1 MVPHLIFLMSL
12 GLLATCE
19 LPLYSRVTWCLLN
32 IRWQCKLLITL
43 HKLIS
48 LQLLYEGQT
57 DMDYNKH
64 KIILTTEK
72 RPVSQQGL
80 LKSPSSHV
88 ALCWSLSISQL
99 PLAAPGTLPAGL
111 VAQCIHSRNSFIF
124 YVSIFYVC
132 SLDFQSPLCSFLCGI
147 LVYIM
152 W

>member
-1 MVPHLIFLMSL
+1 MSL

-72 RPVSQQGL
+72 RPVS
-80 LKSPSSHV
+80 
-88 ALCWSLSISQL
+88 LSVKTGIIKISQL
-99 PLAAPGTLPAGL
+99 PCGSLLIPLNKSAAIGCTGNSPCRTGCTMHSS
-111 VAQCIHSRNSFIF
+111 QEFIHI
-124 YVSIFYVC
+124 
-132 SLDFQSPLCSFLCGI
+132 LCVYFLCVQPGFSVTSVFFPVWYSC
-147 LVYIM
+147 VYNVINDEV
-152 W
+152 